1 MSAFIKLNKQDAYV
15 VPYTA
20 HKSYSY
26 STPAERVAA
35 GVHFALGENDATLF
49 SSASDNTSGGQYN
62 KLTYR
67 SIKQLYYSNSTSS
80 IDTSGS
86 FYDYPQ
92 TTLYS
97 TRSLGDTAALVLIP
111 KSVYGQNIKP
121 GTFKFISGSSFKVED
136 DGEGN
141 LIASGSVTYT
151 AVTTA
156 SIEEFITETT
166 GSEDIGYL
174 NIPINTQMDLNGS
187 TVKGVDEE
195 WTLVQVRWL
204 GSDVTSPYYLASG
217 TLQSSNITD
226 SSILSHLSFS
236 DPNTLI
242 SDDENAISFVD
253 TASSDKTTFTFV
265 SASVSQSITY
275 SEVYPSA
282 SIADG
287 EHLGNI
293 FYAHGNAVITK
304 EDIAARFYGQVL
316 RSGSLEWQ
324 GTHTIY
330 QHEYRCK
337 VNESSLNYS
346 QNPSTV
352 QSGSDGTVY
361 DFVTGSYFQPYV
373 TTVGLYNDSNELIAV
388 GKLAQPVPKSRYTD
402 MNFVVK
408 FDV

>member
-35 GVHFALGENDATLF
+35 GVHFALGENDVTLF
-49 SSASDNTSGGQYN
+49 DSVSDSVSGGQFN

-86 FYDYPQ
+86 FEYYPQ
-92 TTLYS
+92 STLHF
-97 TRSLGDTAALVLIP
+97 TRSLEDTAALILIP
-111 KSVYGQNIKP
+111 KSVYGQNIHP
-121 GTFKFISGSSFKVED
+121 GTFKFISGSDFKIED

-151 AVTTA
+151 VVTTS
-156 SIEEFITETT
+156 SIEETVTNTT
-166 GSEDIGYL
+166 GSEEIGY
-174 NIPINTQMDLNGS
+174 NAIPSITQMDLNGS
-187 TVKGVDEE
+187 TAKGVDAE
-195 WTLVQVRWL
+195 WELIQVRWL
-204 GSDVTSPYYLASG
+204 GSLATSPYYLASG
-217 TLQSSNITD
+217 TLQTDNITD
-226 SSILSHLSFS
+226 SGVLSHLSFL
-236 DPNTLI
+236 DPTTLS
-242 SDDENAISFVD
+242 SDDDSIIQFADNSG
-253 TASSDKTTFTFV
+253 TAKTQFTFL
-265 SASVSQSITY
+265 SASISQSITLI
-275 SEVYPSA
+275 EVYPSA

-293 FYAHGNAVITK
+293 FYSHGNAIITK
-304 EDIAARFYGQVL
+304 NDIAARFYGQVL

-324 GTHTIY
+324 GSHTVY

-346 QNPSTV
+346 QNPSTT
-352 QSGSDGTVY
+352 QSGSDNTVY

-402 MNFVVK
+402 MTFVVK